1 VLLEK
6 PHQRVRGTSFN
17 FDAANFYD
25 VAVSVEN
32 LGLEL
37 SLSGA
42 ISDRLSVA
50 AGAYFLRPRLTGQ
63 SLAAAE
69 GRLPVGLPSRLVQ
82 ASLDWHL
89 PWMRGLSL
97 DGRVSNQG
105 RVPATVDNDV
115 FVPSRTIVSVG
126 GRYRFSAFGKDMILR
141 ISVSNVVNVRGW
153 TTVAPGTYYPI
164 QGRSAYAYLAVD
176 L

>member
-1 VLLEK
+1 
-6 PHQRVRGTSFN
+6 
-17 FDAANFYD
+17 
-25 VAVSVEN
+25 VEN
-32 LGLEL
+32 RGLEL

-42 ISDRLSVA
+42 ITDRLSVA

-82 ASLDWHL
+82 ASLDWRL
-89 PWMRGLSL
+89 PWVRGLSL

-105 RVPATVDNDV
+105 RVPATVDNDL
-115 FVPSRTIVSVG
+115 FVPARTTMSVG
-126 GRYRFSAFGKDMILR
+126 GRYRFTAAGKDLTLR
-141 ISVSNVVNVRGW
+141 IAVSNLADVHGW

-164 QGRSAYAYLAVD
+164 PGRSASAYLAVD